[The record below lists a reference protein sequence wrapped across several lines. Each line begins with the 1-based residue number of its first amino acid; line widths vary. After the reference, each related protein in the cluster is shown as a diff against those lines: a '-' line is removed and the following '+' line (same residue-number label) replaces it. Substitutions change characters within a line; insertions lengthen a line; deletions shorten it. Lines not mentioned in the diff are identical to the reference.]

1 MKKLFFF
8 LLPLLLMTGCGAKP
22 APVWISSGH
31 KQLESFKQD
40 FLTGREPAIT
50 EIHFRKAVE
59 EIKKGGDA
67 DLLGKAR
74 LTRMALQVAV
84 REEIEG
90 GEYLKI
96 DAVEPVPVNRNFY
109 LFLKGDTGQVDVSLL
124 PEPYRPF
131 WKAFLSRDTAN
142 TAASI
147 AAIEDPIPRLIA
159 SGLAVSHRLENDV
172 ILRTAVETASR
183 NGWKRALF
191 SWLERLQS
199 YYEAAGDVK
208 NASAIRARIDMMR

>member
-1 MKKLFFF
+1 
-8 LLPLLLMTGCGAKP
+8 MTGCGAKP

-40 FLTGREPAIT
+40 FLTGRDSSIT
-50 EIHFRKAVE
+50 ESHFRKAVE

-67 DLLGKAR
+67 DLLGKVW

-191 SWLERLQS
+191 SWLARLES

>member
-8 LLPLLLMTGCGAKP
+8 LLPLLLLTGCGAKP
-22 APVWISSGH
+22 APLWISSGH

-40 FLTGREPAIT
+40 FLTGRDSSIT
-50 EIHFRKAVE
+50 ESHFRKAVE

-67 DLLGKAR
+67 DLLGKAW

-84 REEIEG
+84 REELEE

-96 DAVEPVPVNRNFY
+96 ESVEPVPANRNFY
-109 LFLKGDTGQVDVSLL
+109 LLLKGDTGQVDVSLL
-124 PEPYRPF
+124 PEAYRPF
-131 WKAFLSRDTAN
+131 WKAFLSRDATKA
-142 TAASI
+142 AASI

-159 SGLAVSHRLENDV
+159 SGLAVSHRLENDA

-183 NGWKRALF
+183 NGWKRAL
-191 SWLERLQS
+191 SAWLERLQS

>member
-1 MKKLFFF
+1 MKNLFFF
-8 LLPLLLMTGCGAKP
+8 LLPLLLLTGCGAKP
-22 APVWISSGH
+22 APLWISSGH

-40 FLTGREPAIT
+40 FLTGRDSSIT
-50 EIHFRKAVE
+50 ESHFRKAVE

-67 DLLGKAR
+67 DLLGKAW
-74 LTRMALQVAV
+74 LTRMALQVAI
-84 REEIEG
+84 REELEE

-96 DAVEPVPVNRNFY
+96 ESVEPVPANRNFY
-109 LFLKGDTGQVDVSLL
+109 LLLKGDTGQVDVSLL
-124 PEPYRPF
+124 PEAYRPF
-131 WKAFLSRDTAN
+131 WKAFLSRDATKA
-142 TAASI
+142 AASI

-159 SGLAVSHRLENDV
+159 SGLAVSHRLENDA

-183 NGWKRALF
+183 NGWKRAL
-191 SWLERLQS
+191 SAWLERLQS

>member
-8 LLPLLLMTGCGAKP
+8 LLPLLLLTGCGAKP
-22 APVWISSGH
+22 APLWISSGH

-40 FLTGREPAIT
+40 FLTGRDSSIT
-50 EIHFRKAVE
+50 ESHFRKAVE

-67 DLLGKAR
+67 DLLGKAW
-74 LTRMALQVAV
+74 LTRMALQVAI
-84 REEIEG
+84 REELEE

-96 DAVEPVPVNRNFY
+96 ESVEPVPANRNFY
-109 LFLKGDTGQVDVSLL
+109 LLLKGDTGQVDVSLL
-124 PEPYRPF
+124 PEAYRPF
-131 WKAFLSRDTAN
+131 WKAFLSRDATKA
-142 TAASI
+142 AASI

-159 SGLAVSHRLENDV
+159 SGLAVSHRLEDDAL
-172 ILRTAVETASR
+172 LRTAVETASR
-183 NGWKRALF
+183 NGWKRAL
-191 SWLERLQS
+191 SAWLERLQS

>member
-8 LLPLLLMTGCGAKP
+8 LLPLLLLTGCGAKP
-22 APVWISSGH
+22 APLWISSGH

-40 FLTGREPAIT
+40 FLTGRDSSIT
-50 EIHFRKAVE
+50 ESHFRKAVE

-67 DLLGKAR
+67 DLLGKAW
-74 LTRMALQVAV
+74 LTRMALQVAI
-84 REEIEG
+84 REELEE

-96 DAVEPVPVNRNFY
+96 ESVEPVPANRNFY
-109 LFLKGDTGQVDVSLL
+109 LLLKGDTGQVDVSLL
-124 PEPYRPF
+124 PEAYRPF
-131 WKAFLSRDTAN
+131 WKAFLSRDATKA
-142 TAASI
+142 AASI

-159 SGLAVSHRLENDV
+159 SGLAVSHRLENDA

-183 NGWKRALF
+183 NGWKRAL
-191 SWLERLQS
+191 SAWLERLQS

>member
-1 MKKLFFF
+1 MKKLFF
-8 LLPLLLMTGCGAKP
+8 LLLLLLLMTGCGAKP
-22 APVWISSGH
+22 AQVWISSGH

-40 FLTGREPAIT
+40 FLTGRDSSIT
-50 EIHFRKAVE
+50 ESHFRKAVE

-67 DLLGKAR
+67 DLLGKAW

-84 REEIEG
+84 HEELEE

-96 DAVEPVPVNRNFY
+96 ESVEPVPANRNFY

-124 PEPYRPF
+124 PEPYRAF
-131 WKAFLSRDTAN
+131 WRTFLSRDVAN

-159 SGLAVSHRLENDV
+159 SGLAVSHRMENDA

-199 YYEAAGDVK
+199 YYEAAGDARK
-208 NASAIRARIDMMR
+208 ASSIRARINMMK